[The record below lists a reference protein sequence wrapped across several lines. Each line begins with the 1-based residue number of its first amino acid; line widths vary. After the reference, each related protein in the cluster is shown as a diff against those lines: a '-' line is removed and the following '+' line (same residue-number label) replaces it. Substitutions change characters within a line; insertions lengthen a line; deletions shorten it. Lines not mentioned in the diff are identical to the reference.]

1 MFSNS
6 NDRRVRSK
14 DGSVVVHVLHQNQH
28 RLGDE
33 VPLTQVTVRQGEN
46 ELVLRL
52 GLGVQL
58 KFEVD
63 GSFVGNIGLQSI
75 H

>member
-63 GSFVGNIGLQSI
+63 GSFVGNIGLESI